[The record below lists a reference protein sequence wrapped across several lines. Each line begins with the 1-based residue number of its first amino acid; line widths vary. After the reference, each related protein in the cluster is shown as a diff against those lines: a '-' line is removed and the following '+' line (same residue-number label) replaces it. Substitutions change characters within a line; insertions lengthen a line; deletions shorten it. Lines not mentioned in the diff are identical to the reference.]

1 MTGTAHRRIVTGLDR
16 DGRSCI
22 LFDGPG
28 GAATEAGG
36 TRVTALWQS
45 HGAPA
50 DNGGTDDAAQAFSF
64 AFAPGA
70 SKFLI
75 VEFAA
80 SDDLVGPGMHAT
92 DTLDYGML
100 LSGRISLLTETG
112 EAELAPGD
120 LVVDRGIRHGW
131 RNRGP
136 EVARML
142 FVNIDALPVGGG
154 ATVR

>member
-1 MTGTAHRRIVTGLDR
+1 MTTHAHRRIVTGLDA

-28 GAATEAGG
+28 GAVTEMGG
-36 TRVTALWQS
+36 TRVTALWQTG
-45 HGAPA
+45 GAPA
-50 DNGGTDDAAQAFSF
+50 DNSGTADAAQAFSF
-64 AFAPGA
+64 AFARGG

-75 VEFAA
+75 VEFVP

-92 DTLDYGML
+92 DTLDYGIL
-100 LSGRISLLTETG
+100 LSGRIDLLTETG
-112 EAELAPGD
+112 ETELAPGD
-120 LVVDRGIRHGW
+120 LVVDRGILHGW

-142 FVNIDALPVGGG
+142 FVNIDALPVGDG
-154 ATVR
+154 ATVG

>member
-1 MTGTAHRRIVTGLDR
+1 MTAASHRRIVTGLDAE
-16 DGRSCI
+16 GRSCI

-28 GAATEAGG
+28 GAMTEAGG
-36 TRVTALWQS
+36 TRVMALWQTG
-45 HGAPA
+45 GAPA
-50 DNGGTDDAAQAFSF
+50 DNSGSVDAAQSFSF

-75 VEFAA
+75 VEFAPTEE
-80 SDDLVGPGMHAT
+80 LVGPGMHASN
-92 DTLDYGML
+92 TLDYGIL
-100 LSGRISLLTETG
+100 LSGRIMLVTETG

-120 LVVDRGIRHGW
+120 LIVDRGVVHGW

-142 FVNIDALPVGGG
+142 FVNIDAIPVGDG
-154 ATVR
+154 ATVG